1 MEINHKAVYPK
12 LELPIVQS
20 NSDIVNRV
28 RNEFVRLHGLNDQM
42 VVVSSPGRIN
52 LIGEH
57 TDYNEG
63 FVLPSAIDR
72 AIYLAVAP
80 AQGFEVTITSLD
92 FKDDFR
98 FDSQK
103 PLKSNKGWANYLI
116 GIVDELGR
124 AGYPMS
130 GFDCVYAGDIPIG
143 SGMSSSA
150 AVEAGLAF
158 ALDRIFE
165 FGIERA
171 TLAKIAQR
179 SENRFV
185 GVRCGIMDQFA
196 NLLSKGESA
205 LMLDCRSIDY
215 EYIPFARKD
224 LRFVLCDTG
233 VKHNLASSEYN
244 LRRQQCEMGVEVM
257 KKYQPNIT
265 SLREVGRELLEGHK
279 DEVDP
284 TVFKRCT
291 YVLDENARVE
301 IARDYL
307 LQKDY
312 ESFGKLLYASH
323 EGLRTK
329 YEVSCRELDFL
340 VEAAS
345 KIDGVLG
352 ARMMGGGFGGCT
364 LNLVE
369 GDSVGYF
376 TQRIRESYVEQLGKV
391 PQIYNCTLMPG
402 TNLVATNGH

>member
-1 MEINHKAVYPK
+1 M
-12 LELPIVQS
+12 QS
-20 NSDIVNRV
+20 NSDIANMV
-28 RNEFVRLHGLNDQM
+28 RKEFVRLHGQNDKM
-42 VVVSSPGRIN
+42 IVVRSPGRIN

-57 TDYNEG
+57 TDYNNG

-80 AQGFEVTITSLD
+80 TQGFEVTITSLD
-92 FKDDFR
+92 FKDDFH

-103 PLKSNKGWANYLI
+103 PLRSNKGWANYLI
-116 GIVDELGR
+116 GIVDELLR
-124 AGYPMS
+124 AGYPID

-150 AVEAGLAF
+150 AVESGLAF

-165 FGIERA
+165 LGIERSA
-171 TLAKIAQR
+171 LAKFAQL

-205 LMLDCRSIDY
+205 LLLDCRTLEY

-224 LRFVLCDTG
+224 LGFVLCDTG

-244 LRRQQCEMGVEVM
+244 LRRKQCETGVEVM
-257 KKYQPNIT
+257 KKFQPNIT
-265 SLREVGRELLEGHK
+265 SLREVGRGLLEGHK

-291 YVLDENARVE
+291 YILDENARVE
-301 IARDYL
+301 SARDYL
-307 LQKDY
+307 LQGDY
-312 ESFGKLLYASH
+312 ESFGRLLYASH
-323 EGLRTK
+323 DGLRTK
-329 YEVSCRELDFL
+329 YEVSCKELDLL

-376 TQRIRESYVEQLGKV
+376 TERIRESYFKQVGKA